1 MTKEVEQLTIG
12 RLARAAEV
20 GIETIRY
27 YQKLNLLPIPA
38 PSGMTFRQYPVA
50 LIKRIRFIKRSQD
63 LGFTL
68 GEIASLLALEDG
80 TDRVAIREIANAR
93 LGDINR
99 RIADL
104 ERMRSILTHR
114 IQECKTTSRTKPC
127 PIISA
132 FADGHTAH

>member
-1 MTKEVEQLTIG
+1 MKKEVEQLTIG

-27 YQKLNLLPIPA
+27 YQKLDLLPTPA
-38 PSGMTFRQYPVA
+38 PSGMAFRQYPLA
-50 LIKRIRFIKRSQD
+50 LVERIRFIKRSQD

-68 GEIASLLALEDG
+68 SEIASLLALEDG
-80 TDRVAIREIANAR
+80 TDRAAIRKIASAR
-93 LGDINR
+93 LGDIDK

-104 ERMRSILTHR
+104 DRMRGILTHL
-114 IQECKTTSRTKPC
+114 IHECEDTGRTKPC

-132 FADGHTAH
+132 FTGGPTAH

>member
-1 MTKEVEQLTIG
+1 MKKDVEQLTIG

-38 PSGMTFRQYPVA
+38 PNGMAFRQYPLA
-50 LIKRIRFIKRSQD
+50 LVKRIRFIKRSQD

-68 GEIASLLALEDG
+68 SEIASLLALEDG
-80 TDRVAIREIANAR
+80 ADRVAIRRIANAR
-93 LGDINR
+93 LNDINK

-104 ERMRSILTHR
+104 ERMQNILTHL
-114 IQECKTTSRTKPC
+114 IHECEMTGRTKPC

-132 FADGHTAH
+132 FTDGSTAH

>member
-1 MTKEVEQLTIG
+1 MKKDVEQLTIG

-27 YQKLNLLPIPA
+27 YQKLNLLPTPA
-38 PSGMTFRQYPVA
+38 PNGTTFRQYPFA
-50 LIKRIRFIKRSQD
+50 LVKRIRFIKRSQD

-68 GEIASLLALEDG
+68 GEIASLLALEDSA
-80 TDRVAIREIANAR
+80 DRVAIRRIANAR
-93 LGDINR
+93 LNDINM

-104 ERMRSILTHR
+104 ERMQSVLTHL
-114 IQECKTTSRTKPC
+114 ILECEMTGQTKPC

-132 FADGHTAH
+132 FTDGATAH

>member
-1 MTKEVEQLTIG
+1 MKKDVEHLTIG

-27 YQKLNLLPIPA
+27 YQKLNLLPTPV
-38 PSGMTFRQYPVA
+38 PNGMAFRQYPLTLV
-50 LIKRIRFIKRSQD
+50 KRIRFIKRSQD

-68 GEIASLLALEDG
+68 SEIASLLSLEDG
-80 TDRVAIREIANAR
+80 NDRAAIRGIANVR
-93 LGDINR
+93 LNDINK

-104 ERMRSILTHR
+104 ERMQSVLRHLIL
-114 IQECKTTSRTKPC
+114 ECEMTGQTKPC

-132 FADGHTAH
+132 FTDGTTAH

>member
-1 MTKEVEQLTIG
+1 MKKEVELLTIG

-27 YQKLNLLPIPA
+27 YQKLDLLPRPA
-38 PSGMTFRQYPVA
+38 PNGMAFRQYPLA
-50 LIKRIRFIKRSQD
+50 LVERIRFIKRSQD

-68 GEIASLLALEDG
+68 AEVASLLALEHG
-80 TDRVAIREIANAR
+80 TDRAAIRKIASAR
-93 LGDINR
+93 LGDINK

-104 ERMRSILTHR
+104 ERMQGILTHL
-114 IQECKTTSRTKPC
+114 IHECEDTGRAKPC

-132 FADGHTAH
+132 FTESSTAH